1 MIRYRSSIKSEQ
13 PPHIYALADF
23 TYQAMLHD
31 LENQYIVISGE
42 SGSGKTQ
49 SANFLVKQLT
59 YLGNAPN
66 KSLQEKI
73 LQINPLIEGFG
84 NARTIINDNS
94 SRFGK
99 YLEMLFTKQ
108 GHVTGARLSEYLL
121 EKTRVANQG
130 HAERNFHIFYYL
142 FHGLASSIPN
152 DEQAFYLSKN
162 QTYRYLKTDLEE
174 KENFKEKFLTIE
186 KCFHIIGFQYDEVK
200 SIYRILAGLL
210 HLGNINFHQNEG
222 DFIDGKTC
230 LTDQYLLNIVCQLFG
245 LDLAQFDLALT
256 TCNIVAR
263 GETIQRSTTLQ
274 ESQST
279 RDAMAKARKECF
291 TFRRAYSHLRRGRAH
306 SHLRSVNSIS
316 GGAALQ
322 EIDFV
327 PFLGRR
333 SG

>member
-1 MIRYRSSIKSEQ
+1 MRLQAVNPFRSLPIYGEDAMILYRSNIKSKQ

-31 LENQYIVISGE
+31 IEDQYIVISGE

-66 KSLQEKI
+66 KSLQDKI

-108 GHVTGARLSEYLL
+108 GRVTGARLSEYLL
-121 EKTRVANQG
+121 EKTRIVNQG
-130 HAERNFHIFYYL
+130 RAERNFHIFYYL

-152 DEQAFYLSKN
+152 DEKSFYLSTN
-162 QTYRYLKTDLEE
+162 QTYRYLTTGLQDDRDLSES
-174 KENFKEKFLTIE
+174 FKSKFSTIE
-186 KCFHIIGFQYDEVK
+186 KCFEIIGFQSNEVQ

-210 HLGNINFHQNEG
+210 HLGNISFHQNEG
-222 DFIDGKTC
+222 YFIDGKTC
-230 LTDQYLLNIVCQLFG
+230 VTDRYLIKIVCELFG
-245 LDLAQFDLALT
+245 IDITEFDLALT
-256 TCNIVAR
+256 TCNIVTR

-279 RDAMAKARKECF
+279 RDAMAKARKF
-291 TFRRAYSHLRRGRAH
+291 
-306 SHLRSVNSIS
+306 
-316 GGAALQ
+316 
-322 EIDFV
+322 EIE
-327 PFLGRR
+327 
-333 SG
+333 

>member
-23 TYQAMLHD
+23 TYQAMLHGF
-31 LENQYIVISGE
+31 ENQYIVISGE

-59 YLGNAPN
+59 FLGNAPN

-108 GHVTGARLSEYLL
+108 GRVTGARLSEYLL
-121 EKTRVANQG
+121 EKTRVVNQG

-162 QTYRYLKTDLEE
+162 QTYRYLKTDVEE
-174 KENFKEKFLTIE
+174 TENFKEKFRTIE
-186 KCFHIIGFQYDEVK
+186 KCFQIIGFQYDEVK

-230 LTDQYLLNIVCQLFG
+230 LTDRYLLNILCELFG
-245 LDLAQFDLALT
+245 LDLAEFDLALT
-256 TCNIVAR
+256 TCNIVTR

-279 RDAMAKARKECF
+279 RDAMAKARKLFC
-291 TFRRAYSHLRRGRAH
+291 TTLIAK
-306 SHLRSVNSIS
+306 I
-316 GGAALQ
+316 
-322 EIDFV
+322 
-327 PFLGRR
+327 
-333 SG
+333 

>member
-1 MIRYRSSIKSEQ
+1 MLRYRSGVKSEQ

-59 YLGNAPN
+59 FLGNAPN
-66 KSLQEKI
+66 KRLQEKI

-84 NARTIINDNS
+84 NARTLINDNS

-108 GHVTGARLSEYLL
+108 GQVTGARLSEYLL
-121 EKTRVANQG
+121 EKTRVVSQG
-130 HAERNFHIFYYL
+130 RSERNFHIFYYL
-142 FHGLASSIPN
+142 FHGLASSVPH
-152 DEQAFYLSKN
+152 DEKAFYLSRN
-162 QTYRYLKTDLEE
+162 ENYRYLSTDGTDDEE
-174 KENFKEKFLTIE
+174 LSENFKSKFRTIE
-186 KCFHIIGFQYDEVK
+186 KCFEIIGFQSDEVK

-222 DFIDGKTC
+222 HFIDGKTC
-230 LTDQYLLNIVCQLFG
+230 LTDRHLLHIVGELFG
-245 LDLAQFDLALT
+245 IDIDEFDLALT
-256 TCNIVAR
+256 TCNIVTR

-279 RDAMAKARKECF
+279 RDAMAKACKF
-291 TFRRAYSHLRRGRAH
+291 IFLPIQSHTEQ
-306 SHLRSVNSIS
+306 IMTC
-316 GGAALQ
+316 
-322 EIDFV
+322 IFII
-327 PFLGRR
+327 
-333 SG
+333 

>member
-1 MIRYRSSIKSEQ
+1 MNRYRCSVKSEQ

-59 YLGNAPN
+59 FLGNAPN

-108 GHVTGARLSEYLL
+108 GRVTGARLSEYLL
-121 EKTRVANQG
+121 EKTRVVNQG
-130 HAERNFHIFYYL
+130 RSERNFHIFYYL
-142 FHGLASSIPN
+142 FHGLASSTPDN
-152 DEQAFYLSKN
+152 KKAFYLSIG
-162 QTYRYLKTDLEE
+162 QTYRYLTTDLEDDHDLSE
-174 KENFKEKFLTIE
+174 SFKTKFSAIE
-186 KCFHIIGFQYDEVK
+186 KCFEIIGFQSDEVK

-210 HLGNINFHQNEG
+210 HLGNIDFHQNEG
-222 DFIDGKTC
+222 SFIDGKTC
-230 LTDQYLLNIVCQLFG
+230 LTDRQLLDIVCELFG
-245 LDLAQFDLALT
+245 IDIAEFELALT
-256 TCNIVAR
+256 TCNIVTR

-279 RDAMAKARKECF
+279 RDAMAKARKSFSNCF
-291 TFRRAYSHLRRGRAH
+291 S
-306 SHLRSVNSIS
+306 SI
-316 GGAALQ
+316 
-322 EIDFV
+322 I
-327 PFLGRR
+327 PYFL
-333 SG
+333 

>member
-1 MIRYRSSIKSEQ
+1 MILFFLFFGYCLQAVNPFRSLPIYGYDAMVHYRSSVKSKQ
-13 PPHIYALADF
+13 SPHIYALADF

-31 LENQYIVISGE
+31 HENQYIVISGE

-59 YLGNAPN
+59 FLGNAPN

-108 GHVTGARLSEYLL
+108 GYVTGARLSEYLL
-121 EKTRVANQG
+121 EKTRVVNQG

-142 FHGLASSIPN
+142 YHGLASSISN
-152 DEQAFYLSKN
+152 DEKAFYLSKN
-162 QTYRYLKTDLEE
+162 QTYRYLKTDLKDEQDLSG
-174 KENFKEKFLTIE
+174 NFKEKFKAIE
-186 KCFHIIGFQYDEVK
+186 KCFEIIGFQSDEIK

-210 HLGNINFHQNEG
+210 HLGNIDFHQNEG
-222 DFIDGKTC
+222 YFIDGKTC
-230 LTDQYLLNIVCQLFG
+230 LTDRYLLNIVCQLFG
-245 LDLAQFDLALT
+245 LDMSEFDLALT
-256 TCNIVAR
+256 TSNIVTR

-274 ESQST
+274 ESKST
-279 RDAMAKARKECF
+279 RDAMAKARMLF
-291 TFRRAYSHLRRGRAH
+291 HLEAV
-306 SHLRSVNSIS
+306 LF
-316 GGAALQ
+316 
-322 EIDFV
+322 E
-327 PFLGRR
+327 
-333 SG
+333 